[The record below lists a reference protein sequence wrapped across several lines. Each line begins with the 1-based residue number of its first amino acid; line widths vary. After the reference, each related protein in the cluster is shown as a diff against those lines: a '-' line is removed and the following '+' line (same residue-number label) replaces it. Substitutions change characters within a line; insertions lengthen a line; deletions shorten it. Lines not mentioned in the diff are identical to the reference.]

1 MLCGRRGFGPCG
13 PRLTPSVPLQVH
25 SGWSRII
32 LSGLVHRAL
41 QVPDSALVL
50 LTEGVGM
57 ELDQDKIDNVV
68 LALLYLGLHDGARA
82 WKSFDWDVMDRLH
95 EKGYISNPQSK
106 AKSVVF
112 TEEGLERA
120 ERLLAALFGK
130 RA

>member
-1 MLCGRRGFGPCG
+1 
-13 PRLTPSVPLQVH
+13 
-25 SGWSRII
+25 
-32 LSGLVHRAL
+32 LSGLVYRAL
-41 QVPDSALVL
+41 HVSDGVLVL
-50 LTEGVGM
+50 LIEDAGM
-57 ELDQDKIDNVV
+57 ELDQDKIDDVV

-82 WKSFDWDVMDRLH
+82 WKSFDWDAMDRLH

-120 ERLLAALFGK
+120 KRLLAALFGK